1 MKTASPVKVVD
12 LGNKEEKQCF
22 QLFLDQT
29 CTLVSCIWFFACPIG
44 RTSEIT
50 CPKNRVRRN
59 KSAQSCHHFESNPI
73 PVDILAIVRNIHLM
87 IYFQEKSEEYDK
99 NVEVTLKRFE
109 KFICENNFFISSKV
123 GVVIFVV

>member
-1 MKTASPVKVVD
+1 M
-12 LGNKEEKQCF
+12 
-22 QLFLDQT
+22 
-29 CTLVSCIWFFACPIG
+29 
-44 RTSEIT
+44 
-50 CPKNRVRRN
+50 
-59 KSAQSCHHFESNPI
+59 
-73 PVDILAIVRNIHLM
+73 AIVRNIHLM

>member
-1 MKTASPVKVVD
+1 M
-12 LGNKEEKQCF
+12 
-22 QLFLDQT
+22 
-29 CTLVSCIWFFACPIG
+29 
-44 RTSEIT
+44 
-50 CPKNRVRRN
+50 RRN
-59 KSAQSCHHFESNPI
+59 KSAQSCQHFESDPI